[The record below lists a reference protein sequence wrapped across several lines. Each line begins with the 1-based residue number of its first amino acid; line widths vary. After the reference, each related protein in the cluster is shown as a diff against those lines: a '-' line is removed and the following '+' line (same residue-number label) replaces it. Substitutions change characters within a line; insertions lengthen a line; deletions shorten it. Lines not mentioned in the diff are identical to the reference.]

1 MDRPRWHMSDTMLDL
16 LRRVAGNDA
25 VRREP
30 GGIARVT
37 PTSPD
42 TVAGI
47 LGIAHDEGWRV
58 AVEGLGTWRA
68 EDSPADVV
76 VSLRGLDEIR
86 EREPLEHLASVDAGV
101 PLERLRRHVLDDGAW
116 LALDPPGRPD
126 RSIGSTVVT
135 ATAGPLRL
143 GFGPVREQLLSITV
157 ATGDG
162 RVIRSHELGNNGSS
176 DPLGI
181 HVGGFGAFGVVTS
194 CEVKLHPLPRADVT
208 WVAIGPRDV
217 LTSAGRELADQGLP
231 IVAAELFSPA
241 LAMESDW
248 LLAVRMLG
256 DPDLIDASAPRL
268 ANVGGLVWRELAPD
282 RRSMLW
288 NGAARAVTTVPVTIR
303 LGVLRD
309 GLDDTIDLIIARLG
323 EGMQSAGVVSGAIR
337 WSGVADAEP
346 LRSVRAELA
355 GREIPLTLERAPWR
369 VRRAIGHF
377 GPYRER
383 HAASFDRIRHEF
395 DPADVLVTALD
406 GRQEP

>member
-1 MDRPRWHMSDTMLDL
+1 MLDL
-16 LRRVAGNDA
+16 LRRIAGNDA

-30 GGIARVT
+30 GGMARVT
-37 PTSPD
+37 PGSAD

-58 AVEGLGTWRA
+58 AVEGNGTWRA
-68 EDSPADVV
+68 EDPPADVV
-76 VSLRGLDEIR
+76 LSLRGLDEIR
-86 EREPLEHLASVDAGV
+86 AGDRGVAMASVDAGV
-101 PLERLRRHVLDDGAW
+101 PLEQLRRQILDDGAW

-126 RSIGSTVVT
+126 RSLGSIVVT

-143 GFGPVREQLLSITV
+143 GFGPVRDQLTAITV

-162 RVIRSHELGNNGSS
+162 RVIRTADEPATSGGDLLG
-176 DPLGI
+176 L

-194 CEVKLHPLPRADVT
+194 TEMRLHPLPRADVT
-208 WVAIGPRDV
+208 WVATGPRDS
-217 LTSAGRELADQGLP
+217 LTAVGPELAEAAFP
-231 IVAAELFSPA
+231 MVAAELFSPA
-241 LAMESDW
+241 LAVEGDW
-248 LLAVRMLG
+248 LLAVRLLG
-256 DPDLIDASAPRL
+256 DRESVDRAGPLLAGMGRL
-268 ANVGGLVWRELAPD
+268 TWRELPPD

-309 GLDDTIDLIIARLG
+309 GIDDTIDLVIARLG
-323 EGMQSAGVVSGAIR
+323 EGMQSAGVVAGAIR

-346 LRSVRAELA
+346 LRAVRAELA

-369 VRRAIGHF
+369 VRRAVGHF

-383 HAASFDRIRHEF
+383 RAATFERFRHEF
-395 DPADVLVTALD
+395 DPAGVLVTALD
-406 GRQEP
+406 GGGEP

>member
-1 MDRPRWHMSDTMLDL
+1 MSDTMLDL
-16 LRRVAGNDA
+16 LRRIAGNDA

-37 PTSPD
+37 PTSAD

-58 AVEGLGTWRA
+58 AVEGHGTWRA
-68 EDSPADVV
+68 EDAPADVV

-86 EREPLEHLASVDAGV
+86 EREPSEHVASVDAGV

-143 GFGPVREQLLSITV
+143 GFGPVRDQLASLTV

-162 RVIRSHELGNNGSS
+162 RVVRSEATTGVGAT

-181 HVGGFGAFGVVTS
+181 HVGGFGAFGVITS
-194 CEVKLHPLPRADVT
+194 CELKLQPLPRADVT
-208 WVAIGPRDV
+208 WVATGPRDA
-217 LTSAGRELADQGLP
+217 LTAAGRELATHAVP
-231 IVAAELFSPA
+231 VAAAEIYSPA
-241 LAMESDW
+241 LAMENEW
-248 LLAVRMLG
+248 LLAVRLLG
-256 DPDLIDASAPRL
+256 SPEAVDAAGPRL
-268 ANVGGLVWRELAPD
+268 AHVGGLQWRELPPE

-309 GLDDTIDLIIARLG
+309 GLDDTIDLVIARLG
-323 EGMQSAGVVSGAIR
+323 EGMQSAGAVAGSIR

-346 LRSVRAELA
+346 LRAVRAELA

-369 VRRAIGHF
+369 VRRAVGHF

-383 HAASFDRIRHEF
+383 HAATFDRYRHEF
-395 DPADVLVTALD
+395 DPAGVLVTALD
-406 GRQEP
+406 GGQEP

>member
-1 MDRPRWHMSDTMLDL
+1 MLDL
-16 LRRVAGNDA
+16 LRRIAGNEA

-37 PTSPD
+37 PNTAD

-58 AVEGLGTWRA
+58 AVEGHGTWRA
-68 EDSPADVV
+68 EDAPADVV

-86 EREPLEHLASVDAGV
+86 ERAPAEHVASVDAGV
-101 PLERLRRHVLDDGAW
+101 PLERLRRHILDDGAW

-143 GFGPVREQLLSITV
+143 GFGPVRTQLASITV

-162 RVIRSHELGNNGSS
+162 RVIRSEAQGPAGPTDAL
-176 DPLGI
+176 DI

-194 CEVKLHPLPRADVT
+194 CDLKLQPLPRADIT
-208 WVAIGPRDV
+208 WVATAPRDA
-217 LTSAGRELADQGLP
+217 LTAAGRELAGEELP
-231 IVAAELFSPA
+231 AVAAEMFSPA
-241 LAMESDW
+241 LAIEGEW
-248 LLAVRMLG
+248 LLGVRLLG
-256 DPDLIDASAPRL
+256 EPEVVDAAGPRL
-268 ANVGGLVWRELAPD
+268 AAIGGLDWRELPPE
-282 RRSMLW
+282 RRSVLW

-323 EGMQSAGVVSGAIR
+323 EGMQSAGAVAGSIR

-346 LRSVRAELA
+346 LRTVRAELA
-355 GREIPLTLERAPWR
+355 AREIPLTLERAPWR
-369 VRRAIGHF
+369 VRRAVGHF

-383 HAASFDRIRHEF
+383 HAATFDRYRHEF
-395 DPADVLVTALD
+395 DPAGVLVTALD
-406 GRQEP
+406 GGQEP